1 MINPNEQQ
9 YLNLLQ
15 ELVDKAKNT
24 EKRLDRTGV
33 GTYSLFG
40 RTLEF
45 DLTESK
51 IPLLTTKKTPYE
63 KVLQELYWMFRLG
76 NPDTSYLD
84 ENNNK
89 IWREWSQYEF
99 KYPDPQRKAG
109 WVQNKPSL
117 EYECYDIKEKGLP
130 VGGFKTE
137 EDKKLA
143 GLWTHM
149 MKRCYK
155 KDHHNYKF
163 YGAKGVFVCSRWHD
177 VKNFVNDVKK
187 LPNWASKRNNWNL
200 YELDKDYYSSNC
212 YSPSNCLWLH
222 TAENNLYND
231 KPVEVIDNEGVS
243 TIYLSLSDLE
253 NKLNIPASIVSRWI
267 HKGLSSK
274 CDYKYRK
281 YFEYSF
287 RYIEKEGYSYRLLF
301 TGTIGPMYGQIIR
314 GKLKDEVDQLKEAID
329 LLKRSPRSRR
339 ALFSS
344 WGAKYAADER
354 LTFKENVE
362 QNKGVLNPCHS
373 LMNQLYINDDNEL
386 EMLTFQRSCDIFLG
400 FNWNAPFYATLAH
413 LIARELGIKASRLV
427 YHLGDVHLYSNHLEQ
442 AKLQLSRQPYQCP
455 SIVIDKNIKRF
466 DDWEDVKQ
474 ISLINYQHHSFIK
487 APVAV

>member
-1 MINPNEQQ
+1 MINSNEQQ

-15 ELVDKAKNT
+15 ELVHKAEIS
-24 EKRLDRTGV
+24 EKRTDRTGV

-40 RTLEF
+40 KTLEF
-45 DLTESK
+45 DLTDNK
-51 IPLLTTKKTPYE
+51 ISLFTTKKTPYE

-89 IWREWSQYEF
+89 IWREWSIYSDE
-99 KYPDPQRKAG
+99 YPK
-109 WVQNKPSL
+109 
-117 EYECYDIKEKGLP
+117 
-130 VGGFKTE
+130 
-137 EDKKLA
+137 
-143 GLWTHM
+143 
-149 MKRCYK
+149 
-155 KDHHNYKF
+155 
-163 YGAKGVFVCSRWHD
+163 
-177 VKNFVNDVKK
+177 
-187 LPNWASKRNNWNL
+187 
-200 YELDKDYYSSNC
+200 
-212 YSPSNCLWLH
+212 
-222 TAENNLYND
+222 
-231 KPVEVIDNEGVS
+231 
-243 TIYLSLSDLE
+243 
-253 NKLNIPASIVSRWI
+253 
-267 HKGLSSK
+267 
-274 CDYKYRK
+274 
-281 YFEYSF
+281 
-287 RYIEKEGYSYRLLF
+287 
-301 TGTIGPMYGQIIR
+301 GTIGPMYGQIIR
-314 GKLKDEVDQLKEAID
+314 GKLKGEVDQLREAVD

-442 AKLQLSRQPYQCP
+442 AKLQLSRQPYRCP
-455 SIVIDKNIKRF
+455 SIIIDKSIKNF
-466 DDWEDVKQ
+466 DDWQDIKQ

-487 APVAV
+487 APVSV